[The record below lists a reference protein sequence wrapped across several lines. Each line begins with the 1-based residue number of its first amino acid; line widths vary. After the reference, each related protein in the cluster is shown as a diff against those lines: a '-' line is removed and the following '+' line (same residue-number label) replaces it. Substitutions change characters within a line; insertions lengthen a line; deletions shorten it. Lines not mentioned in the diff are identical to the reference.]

1 MVATKEPSRPSTPPP
16 KAIAFEEF
24 KRERGSEINRILLE
38 NKEILNAKRKQYSD
52 AAHLINDTKGRI
64 DQTRIE
70 VERKRTDRMTLG
82 EFVNEFGETIID
94 EEEFSLI
101 KQLQDLK
108 VKYRIDY
115 ERYKELKAEVT
126 YCQNAVEQSRQR
138 LIQEF
143 DTWYNETY
151 LNMNNTATIGSALQ
165 RQYMEQRLPSQ
176 PSIYYVRYLIKISNK
191 Y

>member
-1 MVATKEPSRPSTPPP
+1 
-16 KAIAFEEF
+16 
-24 KRERGSEINRILLE
+24 
-38 NKEILNAKRKQYSD
+38 
-52 AAHLINDTKGRI
+52 
-64 DQTRIE
+64 

-94 EEEFSLI
+94 EEEFNLI

-115 ERYKELKAEVT
+115 ERYKELKAEIT

-143 DTWYNETY
+143 DSWYNDTY
-151 LNMNNTATIGSALQ
+151 LNMNNQVTLGSGIH
-165 RQYMEQRLPSQ
+165 RQYIEQRLPTQS
-176 PSIYYVRYLIKISNK
+176 YYVCPNKEKKSLSLILFYFFLLKRKMPPRNLNECK
-191 Y
+191 EK